1 MKTTLDRSPF
11 YRGKVR
17 DLYEGGPDRMV
28 LVATDR
34 ISAFDVVF
42 PDPVPD
48 KGKILTSVSTM
59 WFKALR
65 RSALPESLD
74 FTDHLIASAV
84 EEFPEELR
92 YAAWKDRSVLV
103 KKTKRVDFECVVRGY
118 LAGSGWKEY
127 LNNGQVCGVPLPA
140 GLVQSDKLPRPIF
153 TPATKAETGHDEN
166 VSFEFMKSALG
177 PVADRLREISIAI
190 FEFAAARMEKAGIL
204 LCDTKFEFGLDG
216 DRIVLIDEILTPDSS
231 RYWDAVTYAPG
242 ISPPGFD
249 KQYVRDYVESIGW
262 DKKPPAPVLPPE
274 VIARTAG
281 LYQEIERRIRGV
293 LEG

>member
-17 DLYEGGPDRMV
+17 DLFEGGPGQMV

-48 KGKILTSVSTM
+48 KGKILTSVSSL

-65 RSALPESLD
+65 RSALPQSLD
-74 FTDHLIASAV
+74 FTDHLITSSV
-84 EEFPEELR
+84 EEFPEDLR

-103 KKTKRVDFECVVRGY
+103 RKTQRIDFECVVRGY

-127 LNNGQVCGVPLPA
+127 QTSGQVCGISLPP
-140 GLVQSDKLPRPIF
+140 GLRQSEKLPQPIF

-166 VSFEFMKSALG
+166 VSFEFMKGSVGDL
-177 PVADRLREISIAI
+177 ADRLREISIAI
-190 FEFAAARMEKAGIL
+190 FEFASRKMEEAGIL

-231 RYWDAVTYAPG
+231 RYWDAAAYAPG

-262 DKKPPAPVLPPE
+262 NKKPPAPALPPE
-274 VIARTAG
+274 VIQKTAS

-293 LEG
+293 LEN

>member
-84 EEFPEELR
+84 EEFPAELR

-103 KKTKRVDFECVVRGY
+103 KKTKRIDFECVVRGY

-293 LEG
+293 LES

>member
-17 DLYEGGPDRMV
+17 DLFEGGPGQMV

-48 KGKILTSVSTM
+48 KGKILTSVSSL

-65 RSALPESLD
+65 RSALPQSLD
-74 FTDHLIASAV
+74 FTDHLITSSV
-84 EEFPEELR
+84 EEFPEDLR

-103 KKTKRVDFECVVRGY
+103 KKTKRIDFECVVRGY

-127 LNNGQVCGVPLPA
+127 QTSGQVCGIPLPP
-140 GLVQSDKLPRPIF
+140 GLRQSEKLPQPIF

-166 VSFEFMKSALG
+166 VSFEFMKGSVGDL
-177 PVADRLREISIAI
+177 ADRLREISISI
-190 FEFAAARMEKAGIL
+190 FEFASRKMEEAGIL

-231 RYWDAVTYAPG
+231 RYWDAAAYAPG

-262 DKKPPAPVLPPE
+262 NKKPPAPALPPE
-274 VIARTAG
+274 VIQKTAS

-293 LEG
+293 LEN

>member
-1 MKTTLDRSPF
+1 MKSALDREPF

-17 DLYEGGPDRMV
+17 DLFDAGKDQMV

-48 KGKILTSVSTM
+48 KGKILTSVSSL
-59 WFKALR
+59 WFRALR
-65 RSALPESLD
+65 RSSLPAALD
-74 FTDHLIASAV
+74 FTDHLISSRV

-103 KKTKRVDFECVVRGY
+103 RKTKRIDFECVVRGY

-127 LNNGQVCGVPLPA
+127 QQNGHVCGIKLAEGLRQSERLP
-140 GLVQSDKLPRPIF
+140 QPIF

-166 VSFEFMKSALG
+166 VSFEFMKARTG
-177 PVADRLREISIAI
+177 PLADRLREISIAI
-190 FEFAAARMEKAGIL
+190 FEFAAAKMEQAGIL

-216 DRIVLIDEILTPDSS
+216 DKIVLIDEILTPDSS
-231 RYWDAVTYAPG
+231 RYWDASTYRVG

-262 DKKPPAPVLPPE
+262 DKKPPAPSLPSDVLE
-274 VIARTAG
+274 KTSS
-281 LYQEIERRIRGV
+281 LYREIERRVRAV
-293 LEG
+293 LES